1 LATETRD
8 GSGRI
13 RHIRA
18 RRTDG
23 SLARGVKSEPR
34 PPFRAATARER
45 WRDPAI
51 RANTS
56 HRLLARAAPIGRKG
70 AVAGFIMSNE

>member
-34 PPFRAATARER
+34 PPFRAATAYPS
-45 WRDPAI
+45 RDRASEPRPQGSGGVIRRFAPTPAT
-51 RANTS
+51 AC
-56 HRLLARAAPIGRKG
+56 
-70 AVAGFIMSNE
+70 